1 MEEMNELF
9 YREPY
14 TKEFEAKVVS
24 CKESKSGYAVIL
36 SDTAFYPEGGG
47 QSCDIGTLD
56 DEKVYDVQRED
67 GAIVHYMKEPLET
80 GKTVHGI
87 IDWERRFDN
96 MQNHTGEH
104 IVSGLVHGQ
113 YGYDN
118 VGFHM
123 GKEVIQIDF
132 NGPLDWKRLMEIE
145 EKANAIVM
153 KDEKVHI
160 FFTEKDELSQYDY
173 RSKKELS
180 GKVRLVEIPDAD
192 LCACCGTHVARTGE
206 IGLIKILSV
215 TKNKG
220 GVRVEMVSGTRAV
233 QCVQNIVSANRTVMD
248 LLSCRMYESADAVTR
263 MLEENSKQSSTIH
276 DLQEELIQYKLMNM
290 KENEPLL
297 TDVEEGMDRVS
308 MVHLGNAM
316 LKEKHA
322 GVSCVLSREGSGY
335 AYFICSESVQLS
347 SLAKMLNHELSGRGG
362 GRNDNIQ
369 GRFECDLDSIINCLK
384 HTFGE

>member
-14 TKEFEAKVVS
+14 TKEFDAEVTS
-24 CKESKSGYAVIL
+24 CTESKNGYAVIL

-47 QSCDIGTLD
+47 QNCDIGTLD
-56 DEKVYDVQRED
+56 GEEVYDVQRAA
-67 GAIVHYMKEPLET
+67 GVIVHCMKEPLET
-80 GKTVHGI
+80 GKTVHGV
-87 IDWERRFDN
+87 IDWKRRFDN

-104 IVSGLVHGQ
+104 IVSGLIHNR
-113 YGYDN
+113 YGYEN

-132 NGPLDWKRLMEIE
+132 NGPLDWEQLMEIE
-145 EKANAIVM
+145 DMANDIVM
-153 KDEKVHI
+153 KDEKIHI
-160 FFTEKDELSQYDY
+160 FFPDKEELNQYDY
-173 RSKKELS
+173 RSKKELK
-180 GKVRLVEIPDAD
+180 GKVRLVKIPDAD

-215 TKNKG
+215 AKNKG
-220 GVRVEMVSGTRAV
+220 GVRVEMVSGIRAV
-233 QCVQNIVSANRTVMD
+233 KCVQNIVTANRTIMD

-263 MLEENSKQSSTIH
+263 MMEESRKQASVIH
-276 DLQEELIQYKLMNM
+276 SLQEDLIQYKLMNM
-290 KENEPLL
+290 KENEALL

-308 MVHLGNAM
+308 MVHMGNAM

-322 GVSCVLSREGSGY
+322 GVACVLSKEDNGY
-335 AYFICSESVQLS
+335 SYFICSEKVPLS
-347 SLAKMLNHELSGRGG
+347 SLAKELNRELSGRGG

-369 GRFECDLDSIINCLK
+369 GRFECDLDSILK
-384 HTFGE
+384 CIKQTFSK